1 MFWLKKDNNY
11 FVVFADP
18 KGTEHINA
26 YRKIDGYREV
36 FTEGNDK
43 VKIFNYNR
51 VNVQVRLFFIG
62 DTKKAIKNYETYWA
76 SNIDEML
83 HKLF

>member
-1 MFWLKKDNNY
+1 
-11 FVVFADP
+11 
-18 KGTEHINA
+18 
-26 YRKIDGYREV
+26 V

-83 HKLF
+83 QKLF